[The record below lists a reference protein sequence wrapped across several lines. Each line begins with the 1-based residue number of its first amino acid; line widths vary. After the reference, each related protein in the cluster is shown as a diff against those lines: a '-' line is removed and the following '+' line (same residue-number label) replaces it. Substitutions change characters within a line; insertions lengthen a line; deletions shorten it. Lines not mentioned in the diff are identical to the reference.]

1 MRIDRNTFEVKKIG
15 DGAAA
20 NEPGFPQKPDFSD
33 SVLHSDSLRNI
44 VMRIYCKNEYL

>member
-33 SVLHSDSLRNI
+33 SLLLAGSSVQVYTYKFS
-44 VMRIYCKNEYL
+44 

>member
-33 SVLHSDSLRNI
+33 SLLLLETSCIFTIS
-44 VMRIYCKNEYL
+44 